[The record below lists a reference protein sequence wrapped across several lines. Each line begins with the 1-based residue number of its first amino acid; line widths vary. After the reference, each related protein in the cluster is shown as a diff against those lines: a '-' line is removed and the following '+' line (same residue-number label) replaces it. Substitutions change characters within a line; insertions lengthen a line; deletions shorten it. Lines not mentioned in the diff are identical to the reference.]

1 MKGFRILFFT
11 QENRKIHGDTVS
23 QWILQKA
30 RELGAEGGTLTVD
43 GAGFGHGGKMHSAGF
58 FEMADRPVTVSVVT
72 DEATCETL
80 MAALTTE
87 HVDVFYCRSEV
98 EYGRLDGGEVQ
109 NSDADHRS

>member
-11 QENRKIHGDTVS
+11 QEDRKIHGDTVG

-43 GAGFGHGGKMHSAGF
+43 GAGFGHGGKMHSASF

-72 DEATCETL
+72 NEATCDAL
-80 MAALTTE
+80 MAALAAE
-87 HVDVFYCRSEV
+87 NVDVFYARSEV
-98 EYGRLDGGEVQ
+98 EYGRLDGGGLE
-109 NSDADHRS
+109 AATGEAR